1 MHRFRHHDHGY
12 TSPCHIPL
20 KRRGDDCSLDRD
32 GYSRASSAA
41 DRSQRM
47 HRLVYQRLHG
57 QVPDGMVLDH
67 LCGNRA
73 CCNPAHLEAVTQAV
87 NVRRSRLAQLSPEQ
101 VARIKEL
108 RKAGMR
114 PTTIGRL
121 FGVTQSHVS
130 HICSNRYWRTDGA
143 PSYRTIKLRQAK
155 ACAGQ

>member
-1 MHRFRHHDHGY
+1 MHSFREHDHGFI
-12 TSPCHIPL
+12 SPCHIPL
-20 KRRGDDCSLDRD
+20 KRNGDDCSLDRD
-32 GYSRASSAA
+32 GYSRASVAA

-57 QVPDGMVLDH
+57 QVPVGMVLDH

-87 NVRRSRLAQLSPEQ
+87 NVRRSRRTRLSPDQ
-101 VARIKEL
+101 VERIKAL
-108 RKAGMR
+108 REGGMG
-114 PTTIGRL
+114 PTAISRL
-121 FGVTQSHVS
+121 FGVSQGHVS
-130 HICSNRYWRTDGA
+130 SICAGNYWRTDGS

>member
-1 MHRFRHHDHGY
+1 MHRFREHDHGFL
-12 TSPCHIPL
+12 SPCHVPV
-20 KRRGDDCSLDRD
+20 KRNGDDCALDRD
-32 GYSRASSAA
+32 GYSRASTAGAGSN
-41 DRSQRM
+41 RM
-47 HRLVYQRLHG
+47 HRRAYEARYG
-57 QVPDGMVLDH
+57 QVPEGKVLDH

-87 NVRRSRLAQLSPEQ
+87 NVRRSRRAQLSPDQ

-108 RKAGMR
+108 RMAGMR
-114 PTTIGRL
+114 PTAIGRL

>member
-1 MHRFRHHDHGY
+1 VHRFREHDHGY
-12 TSPCHIPL
+12 ISQCHIPL
-20 KRRGDDCSLDRD
+20 KRSGEDCALDRD
-32 GYSRASSAA
+32 GYSRASTVGAGSN
-41 DRSQRM
+41 RM
-47 HRLVYQRLHG
+47 HRRVYESLHG
-57 QVPDGMVLDH
+57 QVPAGMVLDH

-87 NVRRSRLAQLSPEQ
+87 NVRRSHRARLSPEQ

-108 RKAGMR
+108 RKDGMR
-114 PTTIGRL
+114 PTAIGRL